1 MKFNR
6 KSLSL
11 MLIDAILVNLAAF
24 GSFYL
29 RFEGDI
35 PKEYF
40 WTYYHTAWAGTLI
53 YLCIFSLFGL
63 YNRLWQYASIS
74 ELISIFFSVSVG
86 TSSVVLVIYFLA
98 PMRYPNTVAVLL
110 WLTTTFLIG
119 GSRFIWRILQD
130 TIFSIQLPGIPK
142 RVLIIGAGDAGAL
155 AVRELKN
162 SNYREGY
169 PIGIVDDAPHKQKLK
184 LMGIPILGTRQDI
197 SHLVKFRDV
206 EEVIIA
212 MPSAP
217 GGVIR
222 EITEICEK
230 SGLVIK
236 IMPGVYNF
244 FSGQVDTLK
253 IRQVEIEDLLGRD
266 QVNLDIEEVAGYLAG
281 ETVLVTGAGGSIGS
295 ELCRQICRFNPEKLI
310 LVGRGENSIFDI
322 EQELRSNCPGIQ
334 LVTEIL
340 DVKEREKVELV
351 FRKYKP
357 GVVFHAAAHKHVP
370 LMEQNPEEAL
380 KNNILGTYNVAEIS
394 DLTRVKTF
402 VLISTDKAIN
412 PTSIMG
418 ATKRVAEMIIQSL
431 DLHSQTHFVA
441 VRFGNVLGSRGSVI
455 PTFKKQIAKGGPVTV
470 THPEMVRYFMTI
482 PEAAQLVIQAGAMAR
497 GGEVF
502 ILDMGKPVRIVDLAQ
517 DLIRLSGFEVD
528 VDMKIVF
535 TGMRPG
541 EKLYEELL
549 TADEGTTSTKHQ
561 RIFVAKPNGVDV
573 VGVEGLVQVIRER
586 GSFLTRDEIVQGL
599 GEVVVG
605 FQQGAGKRGPIRLV
619 VK

>member
-1 MKFNR
+1 MILNR
-6 KSLSL
+6 KSLGL
-11 MLIDAILVNLAAF
+11 MLVDSVLINLAAF

-35 PKEYF
+35 PQEYF
-40 WTYYHTAWAGTLI
+40 LTYYHTAWAGTLI
-53 YLCIFSLFGL
+53 YLLVFSLFGL

-74 ELISIFFSVSVG
+74 ELTSILYAVTVG

-110 WLTTTFLIG
+110 WLTSTFLIG
-119 GSRFIWRILQD
+119 GSRFLGRILQD
-130 TIFSIQLPGIPK
+130 GVFNLRIPGIPK

-169 PIGIVDDAPHKQKLK
+169 PVGIIDDAAQKQKLK
-184 LMGIPILGTRQDI
+184 LMGIPVLGTRKDI
-197 SHLVKFRDV
+197 PGVIRSHKA

-217 GGVIR
+217 GNVIR
-222 EITEICEK
+222 DITELCEK
-230 SGLVIK
+230 SGVIIK
-236 IMPGVYNF
+236 IIPGIYNYL
-244 FSGQVDTLK
+244 SGQVDALK
-253 IRQVEIEDLLGRD
+253 IREVQIEDLLGRD
-266 QVNLDIEEVAGYLAG
+266 QVKLDIEQVAGYLAG

-322 EQELRSNCPGIQ
+322 EQEVRSDCPGIN

-340 DVKEREKVELV
+340 DVKDREKVELV
-351 FRKYKP
+351 FRKFKP

-370 LMEQNPEEAL
+370 LMEHNPEEAL

-394 DLTRVKTF
+394 DLTQVKTF

-431 DLHSQTHFVA
+431 DRRSQTRNVA

-502 ILDMGKPVRIVDLAQ
+502 ILDMGKPVRIVDLAR
-517 DLIRLSGFEVD
+517 DLVRLSGFDVD
-528 VDMKIVF
+528 VDIKIEF
-535 TGMRPG
+535 TGIRPG

-549 TADEGTTSTKHQ
+549 TADEGTTSTKHH
-561 RIFVAKPNGVDV
+561 RIFVAKASGVDV
-573 VGVEGLVQVIRER
+573 AGIEGLVQMIRER
-586 GSFLTRDEIVQGL
+586 GSYLAREEIVEEL
-599 GEVVVG
+599 GRVVVG
-605 FQQGAGKRGPIRLV
+605 FQQLPGEKGMERVSAR
-619 VK
+619 

>member
-1 MKFNR
+1 MILNR
-6 KSLSL
+6 KSVYL
-11 MLIDAILVNLAAF
+11 MFIDAILVNLAAF

-29 RFEGDI
+29 RFEGNI
-35 PKEYF
+35 PEEYF
-40 WTYYHTAWAGTLI
+40 LTYYHTAWAGTLI
-53 YLCIFSLFGL
+53 YLVVFSLFGL

-74 ELISIFFSVSVG
+74 ELLSILYAVTVG
-86 TSSVVLVIYFLA
+86 TGSVVIVIYFLA
-98 PMRYPNTVAVLL
+98 PMRYPNTVSVLF

-119 GSRFIWRILQD
+119 GSRFLGRILQD
-130 TIFSIQLPGIPK
+130 GVFNIRIPGIPK

-155 AVRELKN
+155 GIRELKN
-162 SNYREGY
+162 TNYREGY
-169 PIGIVDDAPHKQKLK
+169 PVGIIDDAPQKQKLK
-184 LMGIPILGTRQDI
+184 LMGIPVLGTRTDI
-197 SHLVKFRDV
+197 QRVIKVHKV

-217 GGVIR
+217 GSVIR
-222 EITEICEK
+222 DITEICEK
-230 SGLVIK
+230 SGVVIK
-236 IMPGVYNF
+236 IIPGIYNY

-253 IRQVEIEDLLGRD
+253 IREVQIEDLLGRE
-266 QVNLDIEEVAGYLAG
+266 QVNLDIQEVAGYLAG
-281 ETVLVTGAGGSIGS
+281 EVVLVTGAGGSIGS

-310 LVGRGENSIFDI
+310 VVGRGENSIFDI
-322 EQELRSNCPGIQ
+322 EQELRTDCPSVN
-334 LVTEIL
+334 LTTEIL
-340 DVKEREKVELV
+340 DVKDREKVELV
-351 FRKYKP
+351 FRKYRP

-370 LMEQNPEEAL
+370 LMERNPEEAL

-394 DLTRVKTF
+394 DLTQVKTF

-431 DLHSQTHFVA
+431 DKRSQTRYVA

-482 PEAAQLVIQAGAMAR
+482 PEASQLVIQAGAMAH

-502 ILDMGKPVRIVDLAQ
+502 ILDMGKPVRIVDLAR

-528 VDMKIVF
+528 VDIKLEF
-535 TGMRPG
+535 TGIRPG

-549 TADEGTTSTKHQ
+549 TAEEGTTSTRHQ
-561 RIFVAKPNGVDV
+561 RIFVAKACEVDV
-573 VGVEGLVQVIRER
+573 AGVEGLVQRVREK
-586 GSFLTRDEIVQGL
+586 GSCLERDEIVGEL
-599 GEVVVG
+599 GRVVPG
-605 FQQGAGKRGPIRLV
+605 FQQGTAKRDAESVSAR
-619 VK
+619 

>member
-6 KSLSL
+6 KSLAL
-11 MLIDAILVNLAAF
+11 MLIDAALVNLAAF

-29 RFEGDI
+29 RFEGNI
-35 PKEYF
+35 PQEYF
-40 WTYYHTAWAGTLI
+40 LTYYHTAWAGTLI
-53 YLCIFSLFGL
+53 YLVIFLLFGL

-74 ELISIFFSVSVG
+74 ELISIVYAVTVG
-86 TSSVVLVIYFLA
+86 TISVVIVICFLA

-119 GSRFIWRILQD
+119 GSRFLGRILQD
-130 TIFSIQLPGIPK
+130 SVFNLHLSGIPK
-142 RVLIIGAGDAGAL
+142 RILIIGAGDAGAL

-169 PIGIVDDAPHKQKLK
+169 PVGIIDDDPQKQKLR
-184 LMGIPILGTRQDI
+184 LMGIPVLGTRKDI
-197 SHLVKFRDV
+197 TRVIRSHKA
-206 EEVIIA
+206 EEIIIA

-217 GGVIR
+217 GDVIR
-222 EITEICEK
+222 DMTEICEK

-236 IMPGVYNF
+236 IIPGIYNY
-244 FSGQVDTLK
+244 FSGQVESLK
-253 IRQVEIEDLLGRD
+253 IREVQIEDLLGRE
-266 QVNLDIEEVAGYLAG
+266 QVNLDIEEVAGYLTG
-281 ETVLVTGAGGSIGS
+281 ETVLITGAGGSIGS
-295 ELCRQICRFNPEKLI
+295 ELCRQICSFKPQKLI
-310 LVGRGENSIFDI
+310 LAGRGENSIFDI
-322 EQELRSNCPGIQ
+322 EQELRSDYPEIKV
-334 LVTEIL
+334 VTEIL
-340 DVKEREKVELV
+340 DVKDREKVELV
-351 FRKYKP
+351 FSRFKP

-370 LMEQNPEEAL
+370 LMERNPEEAL

-394 DLTRVKTF
+394 DVTQVKTF

-418 ATKRVAEMIIQSL
+418 ATKRVAEMIIQSI
-431 DLHSQTHFVA
+431 DRQSQTRFVA

-482 PEAAQLVIQAGAMAR
+482 PEAAQLVIQAGAMAQ

-502 ILDMGKPVRIVDLAQ
+502 ILDMGKPVKIVDLAR
-517 DLIRLSGFEVD
+517 DLIRLSGFQVD
-528 VDMKIVF
+528 VDIKIEY
-535 TGMRPG
+535 TGIRPG

-561 RIFVAKPNGVDV
+561 RIFVAKPSGIDV
-573 VGVEGLVQVIRER
+573 VGIEDFVQTIRER
-586 GSFLTRDEIVQGL
+586 GSYLTREEIVNML
-599 GEVVVG
+599 GEVVPG
-605 FQQGAGKRGPIRLV
+605 FKQFP
-619 VK
+619 VKKEMRRVI